1 MTLTIIMTTRR
12 VAVEPS
18 DYERNLRKT
27 LKILSRLPKTLVI
40 LLAPIQVSMV
50 IIDQHPLQASKD
62 SCHPIDP
69 KIIPATSFSLKDTFS
84 HHCQVSVALELVNKG
99 KLCEKLTHPYECP
112 CLFGPGSGAAGRSYP

>member
-40 LLAPIQVSMV
+40 LLAPIQV
-50 IIDQHPLQASKD
+50 I
-62 SCHPIDP
+62 
-69 KIIPATSFSLKDTFS
+69 
-84 HHCQVSVALELVNKG
+84 
-99 KLCEKLTHPYECP
+99 
-112 CLFGPGSGAAGRSYP
+112 RSRW